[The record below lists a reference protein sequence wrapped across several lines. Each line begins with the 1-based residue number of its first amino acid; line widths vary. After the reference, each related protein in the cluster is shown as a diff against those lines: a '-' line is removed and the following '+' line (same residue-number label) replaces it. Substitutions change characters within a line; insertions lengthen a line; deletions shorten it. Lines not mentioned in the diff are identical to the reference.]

1 VASGLGGLIGV
12 GRTQKEQALAGL
24 TRSAQLEAQKD
35 IINQQLKAQKEA
47 AVMNLAG
54 TAGGITGAYMLAN
67 AGRTGAQL
75 AAGGA
80 MASPVA
86 GGAAAATAAANPT
99 AAALGL
105 GGGTAGAVG
114 ATGAGAVGAT
124 GAGAG
129 AAGAAGGAAGA
140 GATGAMAAAAPWVA
154 LAIAGVY
161 VLKKLF
167 D

>member
-1 VASGLGGLIGV
+1 MASGLGGLIGV

-35 IINQQLKAQKEA
+35 IMNQQLKAQKEA

-105 GGGTAGAVG
+105 SGGT
-114 ATGAGAVGAT
+114 AGAVGAT

-140 GATGAMAAAAPWVA
+140 GATGALAAAAPWVA